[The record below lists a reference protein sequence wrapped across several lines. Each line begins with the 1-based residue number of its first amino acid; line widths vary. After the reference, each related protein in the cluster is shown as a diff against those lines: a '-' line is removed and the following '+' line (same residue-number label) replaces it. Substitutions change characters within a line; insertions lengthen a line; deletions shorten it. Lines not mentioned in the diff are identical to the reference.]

1 MGNMAQGRYL
11 SWHPYGVHPLRA
23 KRSGDPRMVS
33 DDVCDENE
41 LFREV
46 SPRQSSRFGILRA
59 SVGDR

>member
-1 MGNMAQGRYL
+1 MAQGRYL

-46 SPRQSSRFGILRA
+46 SQIGRA
-59 SVGDR
+59 SCRERV